1 MTKSRKRGNRT
12 SRPPAV
18 PNRDQYQRL
27 DQPNGTE
34 DSQNSARS
42 TLGRIFGRTPSADSP
57 SQERNVY
64 FSSRPQDGNY
74 SPRQLSPL
82 SPNTGSEQP
91 PTDLLIDIG
100 PPPSNTIANY
110 LNDDPYNSDIDTT
123 SRHTSVAEEDV
134 CFPQPDI
141 EKHQGETDYNALEEF
156 LDEEG
161 AVLFS
166 SPITDRS
173 NRKSSRNVFTAS
185 PTETSPQG
193 DNDIRKR
200 HRRLSTVGERRFSM
214 YGDRDK
220 HLDVDQQDNSYR
232 VTFYSPH
239 LSATIHART
248 ISEIPSNGE
257 TLVSMMKKG
266 QYWIDILNPT
276 DMEMKAL
283 SKIFHIHPLTTEDIT
298 MEESREKCEVFKN
311 YIFVC
316 FRSFDA
322 DQYSVNYL
330 QPIGLYIIMTREA
343 ILTFHYRPMMHPH
356 NVRKRIKQ
364 LKDYIN
370 VTPDWIMY
378 ALLDDIT
385 DTFAPLIR
393 AIEFEVDSI
402 DELVL
407 ILKESEQSDMLRRIG
422 YCRKR
427 MMGLLRLLVSKAD
440 VVKTILKRS
449 ESRNTDGLGP
459 ALCPEVVLYLGD
471 VQDHIITMLQS
482 LNHYEKISS
491 RSHSNYLAQ
500 ISIEMTQTNN
510 EINDIL
516 SKLTAL
522 GSILVPM
529 NLVTGLWGMNVQ
541 VPGQNEEGLTWF
553 FSIMGGILTFCIA
566 STIVMRAYNII

>member
-1 MTKSRKRGNRT
+1 MT
-12 SRPPAV
+12 
-18 PNRDQYQRL
+18 
-27 DQPNGTE
+27 
-34 DSQNSARS
+34 
-42 TLGRIFGRTPSADSP
+42 
-57 SQERNVY
+57 
-64 FSSRPQDGNY
+64 
-74 SPRQLSPL
+74 
-82 SPNTGSEQP
+82 SEQNP
-91 PTDLLIDIG
+91 MSTDLLIDIG
-100 PPPSNTIANY
+100 PEHMVPAVARY
-110 LNDDPYNSDIDTT
+110 LNEDPYNSDVDTT

-141 EKHQGETDYNALEEF
+141 EKHKGETDYEALEEF
-156 LDEEG
+156 LEEENSS
-161 AVLFS
+161 LFS
-166 SPITDRS
+166 SPTDRPA
-173 NRKSSRNVFTAS
+173 RKSSRNIFSAS
-185 PTETSPQG
+185 PTDINHQTFDTSV
-193 DNDIRKR
+193 RLR
-200 HRRLSTVGERRFSM
+200 HRRLSTMGGDRRYSM

-220 HLDVDQQDNSYR
+220 HADIDHQDTSYR
-232 VTFYSPH
+232 ITYYSPNQP
-239 LSATIHART
+239 ATIHART

-257 TLVSMMKKG
+257 TLASMMQKG

-276 DMEMKAL
+276 DLEMKAL

-311 YIFVC
+311 YIFIC
-316 FRSFDA
+316 FRSFDS
-322 DQYSVNYL
+322 DQYSLNYL
-330 QPIGLYIIMTREA
+330 QPIGLYFIMTRDA

-370 VTPDWIMY
+370 VTPDWILY

-440 VVKTILKRS
+440 VVKTIVKRS
-449 ESRNTDGLGP
+449 EGRKTDGLGP
-459 ALCPEVVLYLGD
+459 ALSPEVVLYLGD

-482 LNHYEKISS
+482 INHYEKISS

-541 VPGQNEEGLTWF
+541 VPGQNQEGLTWF
-553 FSIMGGILTFCIA
+553 FSIMGGILIFCIA